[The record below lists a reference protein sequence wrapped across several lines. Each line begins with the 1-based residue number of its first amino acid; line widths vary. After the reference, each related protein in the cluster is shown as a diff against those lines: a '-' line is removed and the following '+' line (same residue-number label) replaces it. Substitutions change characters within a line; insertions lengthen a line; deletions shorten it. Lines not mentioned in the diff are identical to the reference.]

1 MRIWKGT
8 VASGRATSRE
18 FESRFVP
25 CKTTISWKNV
35 NSNNLFNLLTPRSDK
50 HVTSP
55 YSMYIIQQTG
65 NENTQTHQVED
76 ITLIDHQLLVTN

>member
-55 YSMYIIQQTG
+55 YSIRTLFSK
-65 NENTQTHQVED
+65 QVMR
-76 ITLIDHQLLVTN
+76 ILKLIR

>member
-35 NSNNLFNLLTPRSDK
+35 NSNNLFDLLTPRSDK

-55 YSMYIIQQTG
+55 YSIRTLFSK
-65 NENTQTHQVED
+65 QVMR
-76 ITLIDHQLLVTN
+76 ILKLIRYKVLP

>member
-35 NSNNLFNLLTPRSDK
+35 NSNNLFDLLTPRSDK

-55 YSMYIIQQTG
+55 YSIRTLFSK
-65 NENTQTHQVED
+65 QVMR
-76 ITLIDHQLLVTN
+76 ILKLIKYKVLP

>member
-35 NSNNLFNLLTPRSDK
+35 DSNNLFDLLTPRSDK

-55 YSMYIIQQTG
+55 YSIRTLFSK
-65 NENTQTHQVED
+65 QVMR
-76 ITLIDHQLLVTN
+76 ILKLIRYKVLP